1 MKFDHKYTRPSR
13 AEVEQRYEEVTKQLE
28 AGVGAGQEYFDLIEE
43 RRKLSAEL
51 DDYLFDFTESD
62 LKKSELS
69 FQPLNNQKATLSPE
83 QLILEVDK
91 LIDKNPPQSELDALL
106 PYLAS
111 LAGKHTLDIRRLYDS
126 RLAELEQEDSR
137 EDLKRDLDDLLALG
151 GESLDLHEFL
161 PEPLAKPLTRL
172 AERMAIRPE
181 VFLLSLLCGISSL
194 HKVGTTLVINFEDR
208 FVVTPNLF
216 AGIVAESG
224 QKKSPIL
231 RTLVKVPL
239 DALENLANTDCQAA
253 YEEELAEY
261 RSLSKE
267 EQKEKFPTGEPE
279 LRYVDYYLN
288 DGNVE
293 GINRHFG
300 KHPERGLIYLRDEL
314 AGVFGAFDKYRNG
327 KGSER
332 QDFLSFYDGTGKKE
346 LRAEGFVSRVKQTS
360 LSIFGTIQPDTLRKL
375 MIDPDDSD
383 GLWARFLFCIQPLQ
397 ASQLLK
403 SSGYDI
409 NSELIN
415 PLYKRIDQLPK
426 MTYSFSPEAQ
436 EFYDRQ
442 YNKLEQLRV
451 THPEPA
457 MRAVY
462 SKMEGAIGRL
472 AMNLHVIH
480 ELLGRESAAIS
491 QGIPKVRVVEA
502 SKLAK
507 FFINQ
512 VRLIHATANAK
523 KGQLAPNL
531 AAIVERSRR
540 VGGISAR
547 DVQSSIFAFRS
558 AKVQEVRSKF
568 RELEAMGYGHCKGEG
583 SKMSFS
589 ADLDDVQKQKLGIQE
604 ISNLDQTIN
613 ISSPNSIKDQQI
625 SGLNQNINI
634 NQQHQQDQQN

>member
-1 MKFDHKYTRPSR
+1 MKFDHKYIRPSR
-13 AEVEQRYEEVTKQLE
+13 AEVEQRLEEVNERLDSRL
-28 AGVGAGQEYFDLIEE
+28 AHGQEYFELIEE

-51 DDYLFDFTESD
+51 DDYLFDFEESD
-62 LKKSELS
+62 LKKSEIFFKEPNS
-69 FQPLNNQKATLSPE
+69 QKSATLSPQ
-83 QLILEVDK
+83 QLISEVDK
-91 LIDKNPPQSELDALL
+91 LIDKNPSQSELDALL

-126 RLAELEQEDSR
+126 RLAELEQDDSR
-137 EDLKRDLDDLLALG
+137 EDLKRDLDDLLAIG

-181 VFLLSLLCGISSL
+181 VFLLSLLSGISSL

-208 FVVTPNLF
+208 FIVTPNLF

-239 DALENLANTDCQAA
+239 DALENLANANCQAA

-261 RSLSKE
+261 RSLTKE
-267 EQKEKFPTGEPE
+267 EQKERFPTGEPQ
-279 LRYVDYYLN
+279 LKFTDYYLN

-293 GINRHFG
+293 GINRHFA
-300 KHPERGLIYLRDEL
+300 KYPERGLIYLRDEL

-346 LRAEGFVSRVKQTS
+346 LRAEGFVSRVKETS

-375 MIDPDDSD
+375 MVDPDDSD

-426 MTYSFSPEAQ
+426 MTYSFSPDAQ
-436 EFYDRQ
+436 DFYDRQ

-472 AMNLHVIH
+472 AINLHVIH

-491 QGIPKVRVVEA
+491 QAIPKVRVIEA
-502 SKLAK
+502 SKLVK
-507 FFINQ
+507 FFISQ
-512 VRLIHATANAK
+512 IRLIHATARASE
-523 KGQLAPNL
+523 GELAPNL
-531 AAIVERSRR
+531 AAIVERSRK
-540 VGGISAR
+540 VGEISAR
-547 DVQSSIFAFRS
+547 DIKRLIRAFRDS
-558 AKVQEVRSKF
+558 SVQEIRSTF
-568 RELEAMGYGHCKGEG
+568 RQLEDMGYGECKGEG
-583 SKMSFS
+583 SHMRFATNGRQAKEVVERQTGKV
-589 ADLDDVQKQKLGIQE
+589 AE
-604 ISNLDQTIN
+604 TIN
-613 ISSPNSIKDQQI
+613 IENHDRVQNGSNVTGSLNIDHFHQENNS
-625 SGLNQNINI
+625 
-634 NQQHQQDQQN
+634 